1 MNLRLVILRSA
12 ASHPLLWRIFERTIE
27 GVRNTKNRLQINP
40 PLRAVAVEV
49 TNNCNLSCIMCSND
63 RMERERGFMSRDV
76 CDLLARQIPDNSLRL
91 MCMLAVGEPSLHP
104 DLVSLLQTV
113 RGKAGRLMLCT
124 NVVALKGNHE
134 LAERIMTSGL
144 NHLHISADGY
154 DSESYEKIRQGA
166 RFRDLLTNMEILK
179 KARDR
184 HNPALMIELQYCL
197 VRKHSLEE
205 LARVFEVFD
214 PYVDLVAFKPLNNQ
228 AHESIAYRPQ
238 EKILGINAF
247 KANPVP
253 CVLLWNSPTVLWDGK
268 VSACSRDYDGSFVMG
283 DLQKQSLLAIW
294 HCTAMRNLRKDHLN
308 HRFPRKCKN
317 CSQLLEST
325 FQTIKINKHI
335 RQKLDLPWR
344 GLIH

>member
-1 MNLRLVILRSA
+1 MNWRLGILRSA
-12 ASHPLLWRIFERTIE
+12 ASHPLLWRIFESTIE
-27 GVRNTKNRLQINP
+27 EVRSIKNRLQINP
-40 PLRAVAVEV
+40 PLRAVTVEV
-49 TNNCNLSCIMCSND
+49 TNNCNLSCIMCAND

-76 CDLLARQIPDNSLRL
+76 YHLLARQIPDDSLRL
-91 MCMLAVGEPSLHP
+91 ICMLSVGEPLLHP
-104 DLVSLLQTV
+104 DLVSLLQTLS
-113 RGKAGRLMLCT
+113 GKARRMMLST
-124 NVVALKGNHE
+124 NAVALNGNHV

-154 DSESYEKIRQGA
+154 DSESYEKIRLGA
-166 RFRDLLTNMEILK
+166 RFRDLLINMEILK

-184 HNPALMIELQYCL
+184 HNPAMMIELLYCL

-214 PYVDLVAFKPLNNQ
+214 SYVDLVSFKPLNNQ
-228 AHESIAYRPQ
+228 AHQSIDYRPG

-253 CVLLWNSPTVLWDGK
+253 CILLWNSPTVLWDGK

-294 HCTAMRNLRKDHLN
+294 HSKAMRNLRTDHLN
-308 HRFPRKCKN
+308 NRFPRKCRN
-317 CSQLLEST
+317 CSQLLESA
-325 FQTIKINKHI
+325 FQTITINKHI
-335 RQKLDLPWR
+335 RQKFDLPWR